1 MLNVAVLVSGGGTN
15 LQALIDAKALG
26 KLKDCL
32 LTLVISSRDDAF
44 ALERAKKAGIQTEV
58 VNRAN
63 YNNSCDFD
71 KAIMQYLDMRNI
83 DIVVLAGF
91 MRILGFV
98 PIEAFKNRIINV
110 HPSLIP
116 SFCGVGMYGLRVH
129 KAALESG
136 VKITGATVHL
146 VSDICDCGEI
156 LLQKAVAVLP
166 DDTPEILQKRV
177 MTEAEQLLLP
187 EALQIICDRINMKN
201 I

>member
-71 KAIMQYLDMRNI
+71 KAIMQHLDMRNI

-129 KAALESG
+129 KAALECG